1 MNGRSGM
8 KRMLA
13 EILVSLRATAALAIL
28 LCGVYPLML
37 WGLAQGIF
45 PGKANG
51 SMVVR
56 DGRIVGSRLIG
67 RPFAGPTWFHPR
79 PSAAGA
85 GYDATASGGSNLG
98 PLSRRLVEETARR
111 ASEYRIENGLP
122 PDALVPADAVTASGS
137 GLDPHISVAN
147 ALLQA
152 GRVARARGMSEADVR
167 GLIERATEERDLGC
181 LGERRVNVLV
191 LNAALDDLSR
201 RGGDGAAPATDVIH
215 HG

>member
-1 MNGRSGM
+1 M

-28 LCGVYPLML
+28 LCGVYPLVL

-67 RPFAGPTWFHPR
+67 RPFAGPAWFHPR

-111 ASEYRIENGLP
+111 ASEYRLENGLAP
-122 PDALVPADAVTASGS
+122 GALVPADAVTGSGS

-167 GLIERATEERDLGC
+167 GLIERATEGRGLGC
-181 LGERRVNVLV
+181 LGERRVNVLS
-191 LNAALDDLSR
+191 LNMALEDLPRR
-201 RGGDGAAPATDVIH
+201 RGNGAGRAMDVIP